1 MTNERFVVT
10 NHQYFNTGG
19 NTMVSVF
26 AVYDHEDNITR
37 WCTCNE
43 EGFNWQT
50 ADTIT
55 NPDFHMDS
63 DELMNKVLIC
73 SCTWDALTTEP
84 CWDQRQFSE
93 EEWQLFKYC
102 QFEFYKEDCKYFG
115 TKVRLPVEWLPND
128 LFKELTE
135 DYIRWEKEEGC
146 GCLTDGH
153 HVYMDA
159 GYEPPVVYEL
169 EDPKR
174 ERELSDLAEFSR
186 WLKQLNYD
194 PISYGSYITVA
205 IAGNSVK
212 IPLHADS
219 YDELDTFIDKVIKSF

>member
-1 MTNERFVVT
+1 MTNERFT
-10 NHQYFNTGG
+10 ITDHNYINTGG
-19 NTMVSVF
+19 STMVSVF
-26 AVYDHEDNITR
+26 AVYDHVDNATR
-37 WCTCNE
+37 WCIANE
-43 EGFNWQT
+43 EGFWWQT

-55 NPDFHMDS
+55 NPDFSLDN
-63 DELMNKVLIC
+63 DELMKKVVIYC
-73 SCTWDALTTEP
+73 ENWDALTTEP
-84 CWDQRQFSE
+84 SWDQRQFTD

-102 QFEFYKEDCKYFG
+102 QFEYYKEDCKYFG
-115 TKVRLPVEWLPND
+115 TKYRLAINEVLPE
-128 LFKELTE
+128 LLSELTE
-135 DYIRWEKEEGC
+135 DYIRWADAEGV
-146 GCLTDGH
+146 GCLTDGYH
-153 HVYMDA
+153 LYMDA

-174 ERELSDLAEFSR
+174 ERELSDLVEFSG

>member
-10 NHQYFNTGG
+10 DHQYFNTGG

-26 AVYDHEDNITR
+26 AVYDHVDNVTR

-43 EGFNWQT
+43 ECFNWQT

-55 NPDFHMDS
+55 NPDFHMDN
-63 DELMNKVLIC
+63 DELMNKVLIY
-73 SCTWDALTTEP
+73 SFSWDALTTEP
-84 CWDQRQFSE
+84 CWDQHQFTE

-102 QFEFYKEDCKYFG
+102 QFEFYKKDCKYFDI
-115 TKVRLPVEWLPND
+115 KVRLAINELPND

-135 DYIRWEKEEGC
+135 DYINWANAEGV
-146 GCLTDGH
+146 GCLTDGY

-159 GYEPPVVYEL
+159 AYEPPVVYEL

-174 ERELSDLAEFSR
+174 ERELSDLVEFSG